1 MQGRKEFAPRLFCNL
16 NLMEVIGEDHLL
28 VRLSDALDLNWIREA
43 TKEYYSHTG
52 RPSVDPVSLV
62 KMMLIGYIYGI
73 PSERRL
79 AEDVRL

>member
-1 MQGRKEFAPRLFCNL
+1 MQGRKEFAPKLFCGL

-62 KMMLIGYIYGI
+62 T
-73 PSERRL
+73 R
-79 AEDVRL
+79 